1 MPHNICSFIPVTKVI
16 NDVLLKYDNYHV
28 LFIFVQLQFFIMS
41 KCEQCII
48 KQFNSLKSLTTDE
61 LVRISKCKTSMII
74 KKGEVIFEEG
84 EMLNGVYCVKDGIC
98 KLSKLSENGKDQIVK
113 MVVKGQL
120 LGQRSLIS
128 DESSNL
134 QAVALND
141 MEVCFIPKSEIL
153 KDLQNNSKF
162 SFDVLKEMAHD
173 LKEADDVIVN
183 MAQKHVRQRLAE
195 TLVYIH
201 DTFGTNPDG
210 TLSILLSREDFA
222 NIVGTATESAIRVLS
237 QFKKDGLISSIG
249 KQIKIEDLSGL
260 KRVE

>member
-1 MPHNICSFIPVTKVI
+1 MG
-16 NDVLLKYDNYHV
+16 
-28 LFIFVQLQFFIMS
+28 

-48 KQFNSLKSLTTDE
+48 KQFNALKSLSNEE
-61 LVRISKCKTSMII
+61 LVRISNCKTSRVI

-84 EMLNGVYCVKDGIC
+84 EVINGIYCVKDGIC

-120 LGQRSLIS
+120 LGQRSLIT
-128 DESSNL
+128 EEASNL

-141 MEVCFIPKSEIL
+141 MEVCFIPRHEIIN
-153 KDLQNNSKF
+153 DLQTNPKF
-162 SFDVLKEMAHD
+162 SYDVLKEMAHG
-173 LKEADDVIVN
+173 LKEADDIIVN
-183 MAQKHVRQRLAE
+183 MAQKSVRQRLAE

-201 DTFGTNPDG
+201 DSFGVNPDR
-210 TLSILLSREDFA
+210 TLSVLLSREDFA

-237 QFKKDGLISSIG
+237 QFKKEGLISIIG
-249 KQIKIEDLSGL
+249 KQIRIESIEEL

>member
-1 MPHNICSFIPVTKVI
+1 MG
-16 NDVLLKYDNYHV
+16 
-28 LFIFVQLQFFIMS
+28 

-48 KQFNSLKSLTTDE
+48 KQFNSLKALTTEE
-61 LVRISKCKTSMII
+61 LVRISGCKTSMTI
-74 KKGEVIFEEG
+74 KKGDVIFEEG
-84 EMLNGVYCVKDGIC
+84 EVLNGVYCVKEGIC

-113 MVVKGQL
+113 MVIKGQL
-120 LGQRSLIS
+120 LGQRSIIS

-141 MEVCFIPKSEIL
+141 MEVCFIPKAEII
-153 KDLQNNSKF
+153 KDLQNNTKF
-162 SFDVLKEMAHD
+162 SFEVLKDMAHD

-183 MAQKHVRQRLAE
+183 MAQKSVRQRLAE

-201 DTFGTNPDG
+201 DNFGVNTNK
-210 TLSILLSREDFA
+210 TLSVLLSREDFA

-237 QFKKDGLISSIG
+237 QFKKEGLITTVG
-249 KQIKIEDLSGL
+249 KQIKIEDLEAL